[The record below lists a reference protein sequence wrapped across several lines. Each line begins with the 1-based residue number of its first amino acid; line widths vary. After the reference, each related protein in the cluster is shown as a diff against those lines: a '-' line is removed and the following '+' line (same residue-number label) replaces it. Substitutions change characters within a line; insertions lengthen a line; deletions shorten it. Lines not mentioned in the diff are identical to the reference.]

1 MRKEKIIKGIP
12 ASPGISIG
20 NLKFIDFST
29 VVLLKRE
36 ISEDDV
42 EKEVKRFKDAVEKAL
57 KDLSRIKR
65 EIEDKKGSG
74 AGLIFETQ
82 IILLKDKEVLDAVEK
97 TIREEHIN
105 TEWALEKLVKK
116 YEKIFEGLSDEYI
129 KSRIKDVKDV
139 FRRVSE
145 KLQVTKVEKE
155 LGEGKGKI
163 LVGED
168 ISPSVFA
175 DMFSKGEV
183 DGIVLS
189 GGGTNSHTVIL
200 ARSFELPAVVGAE
213 KIREEALYEGEE
225 IIVDGIEGNVILSPS
240 SITKDEYQRKREEF
254 RNYLA
259 ELKSIRDYESKT
271 ADGIRFKLLANI
283 EIPEEV
289 ELSLTYGA
297 EGIGLFRTEFLFF
310 TTSGFPDEKEH
321 EKIYGEVL
329 KKMAGREVVIRTL
342 DVGGEKKGGLFKFQV
357 EDNPALGKR
366 GARYFLENDELIKTQ
381 LRGILKATRYGK
393 VRILF
398 PMITEIEEI
407 RELKEITFGLS
418 RELKVDD
425 ENFEIGVMVEVP
437 SLALIIDKVLSE
449 VDYVSIGTNDLIQY
463 TLAVDRGNSQV
474 SYLYNPLHPSILRI
488 IKIIADEG
496 KRVGKDVQVCGE
508 MASQPFYAIL
518 LLSLGVSSIS
528 MTPISIPKVKRS
540 LINVNLGKL
549 TKVLKNVTELS
560 SAKEVK
566 EFVYEAILRVSPD
579 AVFKKF

>member
-1 MRKEKIIKGIP
+1 MRKERIIKGIP

-20 NLKFIDFST
+20 NLKFIDFTT
-29 VVLLKRE
+29 VVLSKRE
-36 ISEDDV
+36 IKKDDV
-42 EKEVKRFKDAVEKAL
+42 EKEIKRFKDAVEKAL

-65 EIEDKKGSG
+65 EVEDKKGSG

-82 IILLKDKEVLDAVEK
+82 IILLKDKEILEAVEK

-145 KLQVTKVEKE
+145 KLQVSKVKKE
-155 LGEGKGKI
+155 SGKGKGKI

-183 DGIVLS
+183 EGIVLS
-189 GGGTNSHTVIL
+189 GGGTNSHTIIL

-213 KIREEALYEGEE
+213 RIREEALYEGEE
-225 IIVDGIEGNVILSPS
+225 IIVDGIEGSIILSPS
-240 SITKDEYQRKREEF
+240 PITKDEYQRKREEF
-254 RNYLA
+254 RSYLA

-297 EGIGLFRTEFLFF
+297 EGIGLFRTEFLYF
-310 TTSGFPDEKEH
+310 TNAGFPDEKEH

-342 DVGGEKKGGLFKFQV
+342 DVGGEKKGGLFKFQI

-366 GARYFLENDELIKTQ
+366 GARYFLENDELIKAQ
-381 LRGILKATRYGK
+381 LRGILKATRFGK

-418 RELKVDD
+418 KELKVDD
-425 ENFEIGVMVEVP
+425 EKFNIGVMVEVP

-463 TLAVDRGNSQV
+463 TLAVDRGNSEV

-488 IKIIADEG
+488 IKLVADEG
-496 KRVGKDVQVCGE
+496 KRAGKDVQVCGE

-549 TKVLKNVTELS
+549 TEILRNVTELS